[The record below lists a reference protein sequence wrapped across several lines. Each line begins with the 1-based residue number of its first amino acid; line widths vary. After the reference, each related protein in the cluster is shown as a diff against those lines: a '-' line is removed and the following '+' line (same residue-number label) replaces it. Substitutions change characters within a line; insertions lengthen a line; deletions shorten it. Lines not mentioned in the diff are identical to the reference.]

1 MDCQIN
7 AAKMV
12 MNLPAFSSRD
22 LDFDSP
28 NGGFSGPKKVRK
40 MGPNEE
46 VTTSSEPGDL
56 VVLSNFCKK
65 WIFESNGSFPQ
76 ISGGKHNKQNILKV
90 SHQQQHHHQSAV
102 VTS

>member
-1 MDCQIN
+1 MWFPRFANEIKCKVPKGEPTKNIECQIN
-7 AAKMV
+7 ATKMV

-65 WIFESNGSFPQ
+65 
-76 ISGGKHNKQNILKV
+76 
-90 SHQQQHHHQSAV
+90 
-102 VTS
+102 

>member
-1 MDCQIN
+1 MLVQ
-7 AAKMV
+7 
-12 MNLPAFSSRD
+12 
-22 LDFDSP
+22 
-28 NGGFSGPKKVRK
+28 NGDESASFFKPWLGFWFPKWRFFAPQKGHKNGNPR
-40 MGPNEE
+40 EE

-65 WIFESNGSFPQ
+65 NEYLNQIGSFPQ
-76 ISGGKHNKQNILKV
+76 ISGGKHNKQNILKA